1 MMEDFGDKM
10 HCQFLEIIRTL
21 LDANALSGGAQVHP
35 CLLSIS
41 QYLKIRSGCI
51 SPHCLFLNPFIVKL
65 RKKTFGVLSR
75 SLTFQPDW
83 LFLQALE
90 LAA

>member
-35 CLLSIS
+35 YFLSIP
-41 QYLKIRSGCI
+41 R
-51 SPHCLFLNPFIVKL
+51 FLIIGRV
-65 RKKTFGVLSR
+65 
-75 SLTFQPDW
+75 
-83 LFLQALE
+83 
-90 LAA
+90 